1 MKWAAF
7 DEDAAVFKINL
18 KMAYNKK
25 SLENLLHWDK
35 KKITT
40 VQEFHKRA
48 VEYFMMCLKDEV
60 CPDMAGLVFHLGFNS
75 RQSLLNYEGYK
86 DEKELSYLDTIRASR
101 NFIYKCKKEWL
112 ISGKGSAQGLKFDLI
127 NNYDYKDKSEVS
139 NDHTTQ
145 GEKISI
151 QPIQWIDGSSK
162 T

>member
-1 MKWAAF
+1 
-7 DEDAAVFKINL
+7 
-18 KMAYNKK
+18 MAYNKK

-40 VQEFHKRA
+40 VQEFHKRT
-48 VEYFMMCLKDEV
+48 VEYFTMCLKDEI
-60 CPDMAGLVFHLGFNS
+60 CPDTEGLKFHLGFADRS
-75 RQSLLNYEGYK
+75 SLIDYEGYK
-86 DEKELSYLDTIRASR
+86 DENELSYSHTIKSAKQ
-101 NFIYKCKKEWL
+101 FILKCKKEWL